1 LASISTSWLSN
12 RSTKWILGGA
22 ALAVLLYLAVAPRAL
37 PVYTEAVFRGQ
48 MEVTVSAEGRTR
60 IRDIY
65 TLSAPVSGRVLR
77 IDFDAGDEVFANE
90 TIVAIFEPVEPGFL
104 DERSLAQARA
114 RLNQAKAAVVRAR
127 AERSYAATEWERVRA
142 MEVGR
147 TVTQKMLDQAR
158 SNRDAT
164 AAAYEAAVAEQQAAE
179 AALIAPSG
187 KAKPHSE
194 ADTGCCLSLTSPIN
208 GRILRITEKSERVMT
223 AGSTIMEIGQPE
235 ALEIVV
241 DLLSQ
246 DAVKVEAGAR
256 AYLENWGGDVPLLAR
271 AQRVEPSGF
280 TKISALGVEEQR
292 VNVILDLDDPGGWR
306 GLQDAYRVEPRI
318 VVWQQEST
326 LQVPLGALF
335 RAGDEWAVF
344 VRNCNRA
351 EQRLVQVGQRN
362 RTTAQV
368 LDGLEEGE
376 EVILHPSEDLA
387 DGSRVSLR
395 P

>member
-1 LASISTSWLSN
+1 LATLSISWLSN
-12 RSTKWILGGA
+12 RSTKWILGAA
-22 ALAVLLYLAVAPRAL
+22 ALAVLLYLAIAPRAL
-37 PVYTEAVFRGQ
+37 PVYTEAIFRGQ

-147 TVTQKMLDQAR
+147 TVTQKTLDQAR

-164 AAAYEAAVAEQQAAE
+164 AAAYEAILAEQQAAE

-187 KAKPHSE
+187 KAKPHDE
-194 ADTGCCLSLTSPIN
+194 TDTGCCLSLTSPIN

-246 DAVKVEAGAR
+246 DAVKVEAWAR
-256 AYLENWGGDVPLLAR
+256 AYLENWGGEAPLLAR
-271 AQRVEPSGF
+271 VQRVEPSGF

-318 VVWQQEST
+318 VVWQQESA

-344 VRNCNRA
+344 VRDGNQA
-351 EQRLVQVGQRN
+351 EQRLVRVGQRN

-368 LDGLEEGE
+368 LDGLAEGE
-376 EVILHPSEDLA
+376 EVILHPSEHLSH
-387 DGSRVSLR
+387 GSRVSLR
-395 P
+395 Q

>member
-1 LASISTSWLSN
+1 MATLSTSWLSN
-12 RSTKWILGGA
+12 RSTKWILGAA
-22 ALAVLLYLAVAPRAL
+22 ALAVLLYLAIAPRAL
-37 PVYTEAVFRGQ
+37 PVYTEAIFRGQ

-147 TVTQKMLDQAR
+147 TVTQKTLDQAR

-164 AAAYEAAVAEQQAAE
+164 AAAYEAILAEQQAAE

-187 KAKPHSE
+187 KAKPHDE
-194 ADTGCCLSLTSPIN
+194 TDTGCCLSLTSPIN

-256 AYLENWGGDVPLLAR
+256 AYLENWGGEAPLLAR
-271 AQRVEPSGF
+271 VQRVEPSGF

-318 VVWQQEST
+318 VVWQQESA

-344 VRNCNRA
+344 VRDGNQA
-351 EQRLVQVGQRN
+351 EQRLVRVGQRN

-368 LDGLEEGE
+368 LDGLAEGE
-376 EVILHPSEDLA
+376 EVILHPSEHLSH
-387 DGSRVSLR
+387 GSRVSLR
-395 P
+395 Q

>member
-1 LASISTSWLSN
+1 LATLSTSWLSN
-12 RSTKWILGGA
+12 RSTKWILGAA
-22 ALAVLLYLAVAPRAL
+22 ALAVLLYLAIAPRAL
-37 PVYTEAVFRGQ
+37 PVYTEAIFRGQ

-147 TVTQKMLDQAR
+147 TVTQKTLDQAR

-164 AAAYEAAVAEQQAAE
+164 AAAYEAILAEQQAAE

-187 KAKPHSE
+187 KAKPHDE
-194 ADTGCCLSLTSPIN
+194 TDTGCCLSLTSPIN

-256 AYLENWGGDVPLLAR
+256 AYLENWGGEAPLLAR
-271 AQRVEPSGF
+271 VQRVEPSGF

-318 VVWQQEST
+318 VVWQQESA

-344 VRNCNRA
+344 VRDGNQA
-351 EQRLVQVGQRN
+351 EQRLVRVGQRN

-368 LDGLEEGE
+368 LDGLAEGE
-376 EVILHPSEDLA
+376 EVILHPSEHLSH
-387 DGSRVSLR
+387 GSRVSLR
-395 P
+395 Q

>member
-1 LASISTSWLSN
+1 
-12 RSTKWILGGA
+12 
-22 ALAVLLYLAVAPRAL
+22 
-37 PVYTEAVFRGQ
+37 

-147 TVTQKMLDQAR
+147 TVTQKTLDQAR

-164 AAAYEAAVAEQQAAE
+164 AAAYEAALAEQQAAE

-187 KAKPHSE
+187 KAKPHDE
-194 ADTGCCLSLTSPIN
+194 TDTGCCLSLTSPIN

-256 AYLENWGGDVPLLAR
+256 AYLENWGGEAPLLAR
-271 AQRVEPSGF
+271 VQRVEPSGF

-318 VVWQQEST
+318 VVWQQESA

-344 VRNCNRA
+344 VRDGNQA
-351 EQRLVQVGQRN
+351 EQRLVRVGQRN
-362 RTTAQV
+362 RITARV
-368 LDGLEEGE
+368 LDGLAEGE
-376 EVILHPSEDLA
+376 EVILHPSEHLS

-395 P
+395 Q

>member
-1 LASISTSWLSN
+1 
-12 RSTKWILGGA
+12 LGAA
-22 ALAVLLYLAVAPRAL
+22 ALAVLLYLAIAPRAL
-37 PVYTEAVFRGQ
+37 PVYTEAIFRGQ

-147 TVTQKMLDQAR
+147 TVTQKTLDQAR

-164 AAAYEAAVAEQQAAE
+164 AAAYEAILAEQQAAE

-187 KAKPHSE
+187 KAKPHDE
-194 ADTGCCLSLTSPIN
+194 TDTGCCLSLTSPIN

-256 AYLENWGGDVPLLAR
+256 AYLENWGGEAPLLAR
-271 AQRVEPSGF
+271 VQRVEPSGF

-318 VVWQQEST
+318 VVWQQESA

-344 VRNCNRA
+344 VRDGNQA
-351 EQRLVQVGQRN
+351 EQRLVRVGQRN

-368 LDGLEEGE
+368 LDGLAEGE
-376 EVILHPSEDLA
+376 EVILHPSEHLSH
-387 DGSRVSLR
+387 GSRVSLR
-395 P
+395 Q

>member
-1 LASISTSWLSN
+1 MATLSTSWLSN
-12 RSTKWILGGA
+12 RSTKWILGAA
-22 ALAVLLYLAVAPRAL
+22 ALAVLLYLAIAPRAL
-37 PVYTEAVFRGQ
+37 SVYTEAIFRGQ

-147 TVTQKMLDQAR
+147 TVTQKTLDQAR

-164 AAAYEAAVAEQQAAE
+164 AAAYEATLAEQQAAE

-187 KAKPHSE
+187 KAKPHDE
-194 ADTGCCLSLTSPIN
+194 TDTGCCLSLTSPIN

-256 AYLENWGGDVPLLAR
+256 AYLENWGGEAPLLAR
-271 AQRVEPSGF
+271 VQRVEPSGF

-318 VVWQQEST
+318 VVWQQESA

-344 VRNCNRA
+344 VRDGNQA
-351 EQRLVQVGQRN
+351 EQRLVRVGQRN

-368 LDGLEEGE
+368 LDGLAEGE
-376 EVILHPSEDLA
+376 EVILHPSEHLSH
-387 DGSRVSLR
+387 GSRVSLR
-395 P
+395 Q